1 MGVLTMEKYKQLIDI
16 KLPWKDFKIHLK
28 SFNTHITSVA
38 GSDYC
43 GLSATDECIVFH
55 FKTKPSNEIMNRVSE
70 KLNSLTAESE
80 SAKFKKDSDVE
91 KSIQSAKIN
100 LPYSDP
106 KDMSAAERRL
116 MMGIHLSNDDKE
128 SLLSKYPQ

>member
-1 MGVLTMEKYKQLIDI
+1 MENYKQPIDI
-16 KLPWKDFKIHLK
+16 KLPWKNFKIHLK
-28 SFNTHITSVA
+28 SLNSHLISVA
-38 GSDYC
+38 GLDYC

-55 FKTKPSNEIMNRVSE
+55 FKRSPSNEIMNRVRE
-70 KLNSLTAESE
+70 RLNSLTAEAE
-80 SAKFKKDSDVE
+80 SAKFKKDSDIE

-106 KDMSAAERRL
+106 KDMSAAERKL